1 MTAPSKISCACSAGT
16 YRSWS
21 MRIWSSLLLLTVS
34 LFAWGCQTV
43 YYDTMERMGIH
54 KRDILVDRVEEAQES
69 QEEAKEQ
76 FADALEAFRA
86 TVTVKSSKLQSTYDK
101 LQKEYN
107 NSVMRANDV
116 RGRIA
121 AVKNVAE
128 ALFDEWEDELDQF
141 SSDNL
146 RNASANQLKTTKR
159 EYQTLVTA
167 MEKAEG
173 KMDPILV
180 VFNDQVLFLKHNL
193 NARAI
198 ASIQDEVTVMEEE
211 VANLIVDMNAA
222 IAEAESFVK
231 QLKIDEEV

>member
-1 MTAPSKISCACSAGT
+1 
-16 YRSWS
+16 

-159 EYQTLVTA
+159 EYKTLVTA

>member
-1 MTAPSKISCACSAGT
+1 
-16 YRSWS
+16 
-21 MRIWSSLLLLTVS
+21 MRYCSSLLIFSAILLTS
-34 LFAWGCQTV
+34 GCKTV

-54 KRDILVDRVEEAQES
+54 KREILVDRVEEAQES
-69 QEEAKEQ
+69 QEVAKEQ

-86 TVTVKSSKLQSTYDK
+86 TVTVKSSKLIDTYEK

-121 AVKNVAE
+121 AVKDVAE
-128 ALFDEWEDELDQF
+128 ALFEEWESELNEF

-146 RNASANQLKTTKR
+146 RNASATQLKTTRR
-159 EYQTLVTA
+159 EYETLVKA
-167 MEKAEG
+167 MEKAES

-198 ASIQDEVTVMEEE
+198 ASIQDEVSTMEAE
-211 VANLIVDMNAA
+211 VANLITDMNLA
-222 IAEAESFVK
+222 IAEAEAFVN
-231 QLKIDEEV
+231 QLKIEEE

>member
-1 MTAPSKISCACSAGT
+1 
-16 YRSWS
+16 
-21 MRIWSSLLLLTVS
+21 MRYCSLLLVLAAT
-34 LFAWGCQTV
+34 LFTWGCQTV

-54 KRDILVDRVEEAQES
+54 KREILVDRVEEAQES
-69 QEEAKEQ
+69 QEVAKEQ

-86 TVTVKSSKLQSTYDK
+86 TVTVKSSKLIDTYKK

-128 ALFDEWEDELDQF
+128 ALFEEWESELNEF

-146 RNASANQLKTTKR
+146 RNASATQLKTTRR
-159 EYQTLVTA
+159 EYETLVKA
-167 MEKAEG
+167 MEKAES
-173 KMDPILV
+173 KMDPILI

-198 ASIQDEVTVMEEE
+198 ASIQDEVTTMEAE
-211 VANLIVDMNAA
+211 VANLITDMNLA
-222 IAEAESFVK
+222 IAEAEAFVK
-231 QLKIDEEV
+231 QLKVEEE

>member
-1 MTAPSKISCACSAGT
+1 
-16 YRSWS
+16 
-21 MRIWSSLLLLTVS
+21 
-34 LFAWGCQTV
+34 
-43 YYDTMERMGIH
+43 MERMGIH